1 MLFKRCS
8 VIFFSVMTLKMKL
21 LEQGNIMKNLLVA
34 YPTAGIRSSSNQAN
48 YIPNPKVH
56 YNSHYEILVIKKGGG
71 THHIDFIDYP
81 VKDNQLFF
89 LRPGQL
95 HKFSPAADTEFY
107 FIAIDHEKIEL
118 NINFSLKQ
126 FGFFQSFNT
135 PGYVLCNQVDSI
147 IATINTIQQAL
158 SPAKKNYVNQD
169 VLVSSYMVILLVQ
182 LQQEIFGLKQ
192 IKTLQSKYSNL
203 VNQFNELIDDE
214 TIIFRSVKQ
223 YAAKLFVTPNY
234 LNEKI
239 KLETGFSASYWINKS
254 LIVAIKKMLIRSDK
268 TIKEISFMFGFS
280 VVSHF
285 IRFFKNHQ
293 KISPREFILQY
304 KSL

>member
-1 MLFKRCS
+1 
-8 VIFFSVMTLKMKL
+8 
-21 LEQGNIMKNLLVA
+21 
-34 YPTAGIRSSSNQAN
+34 
-48 YIPNPKVH
+48 
-56 YNSHYEILVIKKGGG
+56 
-71 THHIDFIDYP
+71 
-81 VKDNQLFF
+81 
-89 LRPGQL
+89 
-95 HKFSPAADTEFY
+95 
-107 FIAIDHEKIEL
+107 
-118 NINFSLKQ
+118 
-126 FGFFQSFNT
+126 
-135 PGYVLCNQVDSI
+135 I